1 MDDSILDTIK
11 KLLGAD
17 TTTDFDTDIIIHINS
32 VFGILKQLGYGPD
45 EGYAIS
51 DNTAT
56 WSDYLQNR
64 SDLNLIKTYIYMRV
78 KSLFDPP
85 QSGFLT
91 DSMTKIIQEF
101 EWRINV
107 LVDTKEP
114 VKEART

>member
-17 TTTDFDTDIIIHINS
+17 TTTDFDIDILVHINS
-32 VFGILKQLGYGPD
+32 VVGILKQLGYGPT
-45 EGYAIS
+45 EGFEV
-51 DNTAT
+51 TKTTT
-56 WSDYLQNR
+56 WSEYLQNK
-64 SDLNLIKTYIYMRV
+64 SDLNQIKTYMYLKV

-91 DSMTKIIQEF
+91 DSMNNIIKEF

-114 VKEART
+114 VEEGTS